1 MLTREKYI
9 QISLE
14 INLFYQRIMKE
25 HMLLIE
31 THLPS
36 VEAALIAEANSLK
49 ISMEQ
54 ILSETVIL
62 ANGNISEEAIESHSI
77 VTQFTLPAEEITSK
91 LTGATINTNITMVE
105 LELEAGIP
113 SCTPWLEMTIDDINR
128 RTLNLLDEIIS
139 YKEKLMEW
147 VLYCKVFLM
156 FYPEMLEH
164 LIREARLYKRILK
177 CLLDRKL
184 PEFTLCEE
192 LDFWNNI
199 MGEHAEFIDGMLDPT
214 EKDLKE
220 KAREFISRFERLVEE
235 CIKTAEKLIIQESLN
250 ATEDLRDYEIDAT
263 IGLLECKIK
272 SIIPPILADH
282 VLREAY
288 HYIRI
293 LKYIK

>member
-1 MLTREKYI
+1 MLARAEYI

-14 INLFYQRIMKE
+14 INLFYQRIIKE

-36 VEAALIAEANSLK
+36 VETALITEANLLK
-49 ISMEQ
+49 KSMEQ
-54 ILSETVIL
+54 VLSETVIL
-62 ANGNISEEAIESHSI
+62 ANGNISEEAIESHNI
-77 VTQFTLPAEEITSK
+77 ITQFTLPCEEITSK
-91 LTGATINTNITMVE
+91 LTGVKINTNITMTE
-105 LELEAGIP
+105 LNLIAGIP
-113 SCTPWLEMTIDDINR
+113 DCTPWLEIAIDEINK

-139 YKEKLMEW
+139 YKEKLMEC
-147 VLYCKVFLM
+147 VLNCRVFLM
-156 FYPEMLEH
+156 IYPEMLEH
-164 LIREARLYKRILK
+164 LIKEALLYKEILN
-177 CLLDRKL
+177 CLLNRKL

-199 MGEHAEFIDGMLDPT
+199 MGEHAEFIEGMLDPT
-214 EKDLKE
+214 EEELKE
-220 KAREFISRFERLVEE
+220 KAKEFVMRFERLVEE
-235 CIKTAEKLIIQESLN
+235 CIDTCEKLIIQESLKT
-250 ATEDLRDYEIDAT
+250 TEDLRDYKIDAT

-293 LKYIK
+293 LKHK